1 MRGSVYAYVYVSVC
15 VCSQARTR
23 VQACVWADCCAA
35 RHGAS
40 ESRVG
45 TWQVSDRHVTTE
57 GRPTLNSAWAAQE
70 LLEGAGLSCGSQGQG
85 CRAGAHSHQPW
96 EAGHLRSLGAE
107 PVLMQKESWA
117 EDGLGV
123 SLLVFIELWLSKAVF
138 GSSFPKRP
146 SFPDLFV
153 WGSAGP
159 RVCAAS
165 DRAPASQLQVPV
177 VRHLGLWE

>member
-1 MRGSVYAYVYVSVC
+1 MC

-35 RHGAS
+35 RRSAS

-85 CRAGAHSHQPW
+85 CRAGAHYQQPW
-96 EAGHLRSLGAE
+96 AAGHLRSLGAE
-107 PVLMQKESWA
+107 RVLMQKERWA
-117 EDGLGV
+117 EARRGTGWSGGVVACFHRTVALKGRFWILFPQTAILSGSLCLG
-123 SLLVFIELWLSKAVF
+123 FR
-138 GSSFPKRP
+138 RP
-146 SFPDLFV
+146 
-153 WGSAGP
+153 P
-159 RVCAAS
+159 RMC
-165 DRAPASQLQVPV
+165 RQ
-177 VRHLGLWE
+177 